1 MLDDIFACVRISDL
15 EPYACG
21 GDNLTGF
28 RILFHDFDQ
37 GFKCGIVDKI
47 TINLVVFTYK
57 HIKGRQQLLAVPA
70 FGLFYRV
77 YSVWEQFRLGKTI
90 RITDKDI
97 SLSFLCIRITSGVF

>member
-21 GDNLTGF
+21 RDNLTGF
-28 RILFHDFDQ
+28 RVLFHDFDQ

-47 TINLVVFTYK
+47 AIDLVVFTYK
-57 HIKGRQQLLAVPA
+57 HIKGRHQLPAVPA

-77 YSVWEQFRLGKTI
+77 YSVWEQFRLGEAI
-90 RITDKDI
+90 RITNKDI
-97 SLSFLCIRITSGVF
+97 SLCLLCIRITSGAF